1 MGEAVT
7 HQDPEPI
14 VRYYPDSGSLT
25 IEVGRPLVDGETIA
39 DGVVVFY
46 DAEDSNSVSGIYI
59 YDAEA
64 VLKPIIDVV
73 VARTRNQTRERIIQ
87 PRKQKVKATV
97 QVRAGS

>member
-1 MGEAVT
+1 MGEAVI

-25 IEVGRPLVDGETIA
+25 IQTGRPQVDGETIA

-73 VARTRNQTRERIIQ
+73 VTRVREQSVQT
-87 PRKQKVKATV
+87 RKQKVKATV